1 MIKNVVF
8 DFGQVLVHFNPLY
21 ITQQTVKNQDD
32 AMEITRV
39 LFDRKYFDALDGDT
53 ITEEEVFEDCKTRLP
68 ERLWETAKKVY
79 YSWPYNI
86 PEIEGM
92 RALIQKIKDKYGKSV
107 FLLSNISKYFVSCAH
122 EVPILRLID
131 NCIFS
136 SVCKKVKPNQEIFEH
151 LCNEYNIL
159 PSETLFIDDLQKNID
174 GAKKC
179 GINGYVFDG
188 DVQKLERYID
198 ELFQENY

>member
-68 ERLWETAKKVY
+68 ERLWETTKMVY

-136 SVCKKVKPNQEIFEH
+136 SVCRKVKPNQEIFEH

>member
-68 ERLWETAKKVY
+68 ERLWEMTKKVY

>member
-68 ERLWETAKKVY
+68 ERLWETTKKVY

>member
-68 ERLWETAKKVY
+68 ERLWETTKKVY

-92 RALIQKIKDKYGKSV
+92 RALIQKIKEKYGSV
-107 FLLSNISKYFVSCAH
+107 LEFLYKEIKITKEMQEKLKNKY
-122 EVPILRLID
+122 
-131 NCIFS
+131 
-136 SVCKKVKPNQEIFEH
+136 
-151 LCNEYNIL
+151 
-159 PSETLFIDDLQKNID
+159 
-174 GAKKC
+174 
-179 GINGYVFDG
+179 
-188 DVQKLERYID
+188 LE
-198 ELFQENY
+198 